1 MGLGYALTEEV
12 DFKGGQILNNNFDT
26 YKIPRFSWLPKIET
40 ILVENTAVPP
50 QGGGEPPITCV
61 GAVIANAVFDA
72 TGIRLFQ
79 MPMTPARVKEALTKV
94 NSEQ

>member
-1 MGLGYALTEEV
+1 MPRTRV
-12 DFKGGQILNNNFDT
+12 TSFDS

-40 ILVENTAVPP
+40 ILVENTDVPP

-72 TGIRLFQ
+72 TGVRLCQ
-79 MPMTPARVKEALTKV
+79 MPMTPVRVKEALTKGK
-94 NSEQ
+94 SEKQEVYQ